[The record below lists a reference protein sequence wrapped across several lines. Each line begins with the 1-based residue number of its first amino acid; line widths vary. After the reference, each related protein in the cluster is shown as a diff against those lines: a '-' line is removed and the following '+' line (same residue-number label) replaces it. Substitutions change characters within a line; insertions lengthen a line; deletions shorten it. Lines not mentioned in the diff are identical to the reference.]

1 LYTGEFQPSITSEL
15 PLMSKL
21 RVDFQEGFIHD
32 EIHVRVNGQERLKKA
47 DVTTNRL
54 LGIASSEEI
63 EVPNGRLTIDIEIP
77 TKNLA
82 KTIALETSGSEYLG
96 VSIENGKI
104 EHIVSQKPFGY
115 A

>member
-1 LYTGEFQPSITSEL
+1 
-15 PLMSKL
+15 MSKL
-21 RVDFQEGFIHD
+21 FVDFQEGFAHD
-32 EIHVRVNGQERLKKA
+32 EVQVRVNGQERLKKA

-63 EVPNGRLTIDIEIP
+63 EVPDGRITVDIQIP
-77 TKNLA
+77 TKNLS
-82 KTIALETSGSEYLG
+82 KTISLEISGSEYLG

-104 EHIVSQKPFGY
+104 EHIASQKPFGY